1 MIARGVA
8 ARAPETRG
16 GPVIP
21 ADGGTGWAG
30 SVIAAMCAAVL
41 FSEAMASTDN
51 TDQPL
56 EDGGADSGRA
66 TTVLETPP
74 ASLHL
79 EEAPAALEV
88 LRAVPAPET
97 AVVQFTDLGLAP
109 EILRALDEQG
119 YKVPTPIQSQA
130 IPHVLRGIDLLGG
143 AQTGTGKT
151 AAFALPMLQ
160 RLRVHANNSVS
171 PARHQV
177 RALILA
183 PTRELAAQVEENV
196 RAYAK
201 YTMLRVTCVFGG
213 VSIDPQIAQLRAG
226 VEIVVATP
234 GRLLDHLQQKTLS
247 LSQVEYL
254 VLDEADRML
263 DMGFMPDIKRIL
275 ALLPER
281 RQSLLFSATFPEE
294 VRRLS
299 EQLLKSP
306 IRIEVA
312 RPNATAE
319 TITHIIHRCDEGNKR
334 RLLSHLVRS
343 RELTQALVF
352 TRTKQTARRLTVS
365 LQQEGLSAAEIHS
378 DKTQAERMQALAD
391 FKANRITLLIATDIA
406 ARGLDI
412 DHLPHVINYELP
424 QSAEDYVH
432 RIGRTGRAGM
442 LGEAISL
449 VSPGEDEMLASIEK
463 LIKRTLPVTEVEG
476 WTPSARPGPGIGG
489 HERERPSRDRTSN
502 DRTGDSER
510 SARSGAARGRPADPG
525 AERPERAEPMRERA
539 RSSDRPPS
547 GIARRRVADD
557 PLFTTAYVPPPLQDK
572 PVHGSPAESAAVV
585 RRRRSPVPA
594 LLSAPPESA

>member
-1 MIARGVA
+1 
-8 ARAPETRG
+8 
-16 GPVIP
+16 
-21 ADGGTGWAG
+21 
-30 SVIAAMCAAVL
+30 
-41 FSEAMASTDN
+41 MASTEQ
-51 TDQPL
+51 TDQTSDENGVNNGEAKNVRPTAVP
-56 EDGGADSGRA
+56 EPS
-66 TTVLETPP
+66 P
-74 ASLHL
+74 ALAQIAA
-79 EEAPAALEV
+79 APAAPSTE
-88 LRAVPAPET
+88 PPP
-97 AVVQFTDLGLAP
+97 VVQFRDLGLAP
-109 EILRALDEQG
+109 EILRALDELG
-119 YKVPTPIQSQA
+119 YKVPTPIQTQA

-196 RAYAK
+196 RAYSK

-234 GRLLDHLQQKTLS
+234 GRLLDHIQQKTLS

-294 VRRLS
+294 VKRLS

-319 TITHIIHRCDEGNKR
+319 TITHIIHRCDDGNKR

-343 RELTQALVF
+343 RSLTQVLVF

-391 FKANRITLLIATDIA
+391 FKANRITLLVATDIA

-463 LIKRTLPVTEVEG
+463 LIKRKLPVCEVEG
-476 WTPSARPGPGIGG
+476 WTPSVRPGPGLGGG
-489 HERERPSRDRTSN
+489 HERERPQRDG
-502 DRTGDSER
+502 DRGGRPGASHGRSSAPASER
-510 SARSGAARGRPADPG
+510 PARG
-525 AERPERAEPMRERA
+525 EPMRERG
-539 RSSDRPPS
+539 RPSDRPAPV
-547 GIARRRVADD
+547 GARRRIPDD

-572 PVHGSPAESAAVV
+572 PALASPAGQAAIV

-594 LLSAPPESA
+594 LLAAPPESA

>member
-1 MIARGVA
+1 
-8 ARAPETRG
+8 
-16 GPVIP
+16 
-21 ADGGTGWAG
+21 
-30 SVIAAMCAAVL
+30 
-41 FSEAMASTDN
+41 MASTEH
-51 TDQPL
+51 TDQTSDDNGVDNGVDNGEAETFRL
-56 EDGGADSGRA
+56 
-66 TTVLETPP
+66 TTVPEP
-74 ASLHL
+74 SLTQSAAAP
-79 EEAPAALEV
+79 EAPAAE
-88 LRAVPAPET
+88 PAP
-97 AVVQFTDLGLAP
+97 VVQFRDLGLAP
-109 EILRALDEQG
+109 EILRALDELG
-119 YKVPTPIQSQA
+119 YKVPTPIQTQA

-234 GRLLDHLQQKTLS
+234 GRLLDHIQQKTLS

-294 VRRLS
+294 VKRLS
-299 EQLLKSP
+299 EQLLKTP

-319 TITHIIHRCDEGNKR
+319 TITHIIHRCDDGNKR

-343 RELTQALVF
+343 RGLTQVLVF

-391 FKANRITLLIATDIA
+391 FKANRITLLVATDIA

-463 LIKRTLPVTEVEG
+463 LIKRKLPVREVEG
-476 WTPSARPGPGIGG
+476 WIPSARPGPGLGGG
-489 HERERPSRDRTSN
+489 HERERPSRDG
-502 DRTGDSER
+502 DRGG
-510 SARSGAARGRPADPG
+510 RSGAPHGRSSAPASERPARG
-525 AERPERAEPMRERA
+525 EPMRERS
-539 RSSDRPPS
+539 RPSDRPAPVT
-547 GIARRRVADD
+547 ARRRIPDD
-557 PLFTTAYVPPPLQDK
+557 PLFTTAYVPPPLPDK
-572 PVHGSPAESAAVV
+572 PALTSPAGQAAIV

-594 LLSAPPESA
+594 LLAAPPESA

>member
-1 MIARGVA
+1 M
-8 ARAPETRG
+8 ARAGEQRQGTKTVPTVE
-16 GPVIP
+16 P
-21 ADGGTGWAG
+21 AAG
-30 SVIAAMCAAVL
+30 LARMLSSRAMVSSDYSDQRPGSGAQPDRQADEPAGAATEAVG
-41 FSEAMASTDN
+41 AS
-51 TDQPL
+51 
-56 EDGGADSGRA
+56 
-66 TTVLETPP
+66 PP
-74 ASLHL
+74 ASPTADSADRAP
-79 EEAPAALEV
+79 APAA
-88 LRAVPAPET
+88 P
-97 AVVQFTDLGLAP
+97 VQFSDLGLAP
-109 EILRALDEQG
+109 EILRALDDMG
-119 YKVPTPIQSQA
+119 YKAPTPIQTQA

-183 PTRELAAQVEENV
+183 PTRELAAQVEESV

-201 YTMLRVTCVFGG
+201 HTMLRATCVFGG

-234 GRLLDHLQQKTLS
+234 GRLLDHIQQKTVS
-247 LSQVEYL
+247 LAQVEYL

-281 RQSLLFSATFPEE
+281 RQSLLFSATFPDE
-294 VRRLS
+294 VKRLS

-319 TITHIIHRCDEGNKR
+319 TITHIIHRCDDIHKR

-343 RELTQALVF
+343 RALTQVLVF

-391 FKANRITLLIATDIA
+391 FKANRITLLVATDIA

-449 VSPGEDEMLASIEK
+449 VSPAEDEMLASIEK
-463 LIKRTLPVTEVEG
+463 LIKRKLPVCDVEG
-476 WTPSARPGPGIGG
+476 WVP
-489 HERERPSRDRTSN
+489 
-502 DRTGDSER
+502 
-510 SARSGAARGRPADPG
+510 SARSGSGSG
-525 AERPERAEPMRERA
+525 SGSGFGSGEGSPERARPGRDGARGGSRDGAVRERA
-539 RSSDRPPS
+539 VDRARGGEPVRERGRTHERSYEPRGAGPAS
-547 GIARRRVADD
+547 ARRRVPDD
-557 PLFTTAYVPPPLQDK
+557 PLFTTAYVPPPLP
-572 PVHGSPAESAAVV
+572 PVPLHAAGADARVAAGSAAVM

-594 LLSAPPESA
+594 LLLAPPESA

>member
-1 MIARGVA
+1 MASSDYSDQ
-8 ARAPETRG
+8 P
-16 GPVIP
+16 PV
-21 ADGGTGWAG
+21 DGGQAGERTGEH
-30 SVIAAMCAAVL
+30 AAA
-41 FSEAMASTDN
+41 
-51 TDQPL
+51 
-56 EDGGADSGRA
+56 
-66 TTVLETPP
+66 
-74 ASLHL
+74 
-79 EEAPAALEV
+79 
-88 LRAVPAPET
+88 APET
-97 AVVQFTDLGLAP
+97 AQEPLQAAPATETAESPAAQDSPAVPQAVVQFSDLGLAP
-109 EILRALDEQG
+109 EILRALDEMG
-119 YKVPTPIQSQA
+119 YKAPTPIQTQA

-183 PTRELAAQVEENV
+183 PTRELAAQVEESV

-201 YTMLRVTCVFGG
+201 YTMLRATCVFGG
-213 VSIDPQIAQLRAG
+213 MSIDPQIAQLRAG

-234 GRLLDHLQQKTLS
+234 GRLLDHIQQKTVS

-294 VRRLS
+294 VKRLS

-319 TITHIIHRCDEGNKR
+319 TITHIIHRCDDGNKR

-343 RELTQALVF
+343 RALTQVLVF

-378 DKTQAERMQALAD
+378 DKTQAERMQALSD
-391 FKANRITLLIATDIA
+391 FKANRITLLVATDIA

-449 VSPGEDEMLASIEK
+449 VSPAEDEMLASIEK
-463 LIKRTLPVTEVEG
+463 LIKRKLPVCDVEG
-476 WTPSARPGPGIGG
+476 WTPSARPGPGLGASS
-489 HERERPSRDRTSN
+489 HERERPARDGDRAGSRAGAGRERGADRP
-502 DRTGDSER
+502 
-510 SARSGAARGRPADPG
+510 RSGEPVRERGRP
-525 AERPERAEPMRERA
+525 
-539 RSSDRPPS
+539 SDRPYERTYDRGGAGS
-547 GIARRRVADD
+547 TRRRIPDD
-557 PLFTTAYVPPPLQDK
+557 PLFTTAYVPPPLPATQA
-572 PVHGSPAESAAVV
+572 HGAGTAGAAGVESAAIA

>member
-1 MIARGVA
+1 VA
-8 ARAPETRG
+8 
-16 GPVIP
+16 PV
-21 ADGGTGWAG
+21 
-30 SVIAAMCAAVL
+30 
-41 FSEAMASTDN
+41 
-51 TDQPL
+51 
-56 EDGGADSGRA
+56 
-66 TTVLETPP
+66 
-74 ASLHL
+74 
-79 EEAPAALEV
+79 EAPAA
-88 LRAVPAPET
+88 
-97 AVVQFTDLGLAP
+97 VVQFRDLGLAP
-109 EILRALDEQG
+109 EILRALDELG
-119 YKVPTPIQSQA
+119 YKAPTPIQTQA
-130 IPHVLRGIDLLGG
+130 IPHVLRGVDLLGG

-183 PTRELAAQVEENV
+183 PTRELAAQVEESV

-201 YTMLRVTCVFGG
+201 YTMLRATCVFGG

-234 GRLLDHLQQKTLS
+234 GRLLDHIQQKTLS

-294 VRRLS
+294 VKRLS
-299 EQLLKSP
+299 EQLLKTP

-343 RELTQALVF
+343 RELTQVLVF
-352 TRTKQTARRLTVS
+352 TRTKQTARRLTLS

-378 DKTQAERMQALAD
+378 DKTQAERMQALSD
-391 FKANRITLLIATDIA
+391 FKANRIILLVATDIA

-449 VSPGEDEMLASIEK
+449 VSPSEDEMLANIEK
-463 LIKRTLPVTEVEG
+463 LIKRSLPVREVEG

-489 HERERPSRDRTSN
+489 SFDRERPAREGDRGSRGGASRGRPAEHGSERPSRGESIRESMRD
-502 DRTGDSER
+502 
-510 SARSGAARGRPADPG
+510 RGRP
-525 AERPERAEPMRERA
+525 
-539 RSSDRPPS
+539 SDRPAPGS
-547 GIARRRVADD
+547 TRRRLPDD
-557 PLFTTAYVPPPLQDK
+557 PLFTSAYVPPPLPDK
-572 PVHGSPAESAAVV
+572 TLVTGAAEPATVV